1 MKKILVGLVLGLGMA
16 SSNAQSVL
24 SFDVVFDRVYEASGS
39 FTPNLSLIVPGPF
52 NNNAPIVPPDLT
64 AHVVLS
70 AVASGTQLTNANGA
84 LNQITLNGSFST
96 ISGNSPS
103 NGWSTHTFA
112 DATFDLYKANSY
124 FATDFVP
131 DPNDW
136 PIFTATSTNGTL
148 ADHGPAAAYGGTCPF
163 FFGCLSVASA
173 GTPTGTTPFKLF
185 EVGTPV
191 YAGGAPVFPASFRD
205 SGNYPLI
212 AGAVSQTN
220 PSTGLGFENGM
231 DAFALQGVL
240 DVADSQGNGPS
251 QLYPDGVGG
260 RPGIVRIMTFSS
272 TGNTLYMVEGHVV
285 YAAVPGPATLWLLAT
300 GVGLLVSWSKR
311 RRVAIA

>member
-1 MKKILVGLVLGLGMA
+1 MKKVLVGLALGLSVTA
-16 SSNAQSVL
+16 SNAQSVI
-24 SFDVVFDRVYEASGS
+24 SFDVVFDQVYEASGG
-39 FTPNLSLIVPGPF
+39 FTPNLRAIAPGPF

-64 AHVVLS
+64 ARVVLS

-96 ISGNSPS
+96 VSGNSPA
-103 NGWSTHTFA
+103 NGWSTHTFTNA
-112 DATFDLYKANSY
+112 AFDLYKPASY
-124 FATDFVP
+124 YATDFVT

-148 ADHGPAAAYGGTCPF
+148 SDHGPAAIYGGNCPF
-163 FFGCLSVASA
+163 SFGCLSAASA
-173 GTPTGTTPFKLF
+173 GTPTGTTPYALF

-191 YAGGAPVFPASFRD
+191 FAGGSPVFPASFRN
-205 SGNYPLI
+205 SGSYALI
-212 AGAVSQTN
+212 SGSVTQTN
-220 PSTGLGFENGM
+220 PSTGIGFDNGM

-272 TGNTLYMVEGHVV
+272 TGNTLYLVEGHVV
-285 YAAVPGPATLWLLAT
+285 YAAVPGPATGWLLAT
-300 GVGLLVSWSKR
+300 GMGLILTWSR
-311 RRVAIA
+311 RRRAAAA